1 MLLASGDAWGDHLV
15 LEDSAVVMESKMVY
29 LGEVMVGLKV
39 IGVHLGE
46 IPVEKDHSELAEE
59 LVCKELCTCF
69 VV

>member
-1 MLLASGDAWGDHLV
+1 MYRDHLV
-15 LEDSAVVMESKMVY
+15 PSVTKSPLYYTIGNFFHLVKSY
-29 LGEVMVGLKV
+29 LCPGGI

-46 IPVEKDHSELAEE
+46 IPVKKDHSELPEE